1 MSQEKVEVRKLPKKS
16 IIIIIIMSII
26 IVAGFMFEVFM
37 QKLKMEEVLANLG
50 HKNISGI
57 KVVNKMNVEDEVT
70 KVRSTVYKVVF
81 YDKDLQKKC
90 IGFINRSNHG
100 KYSKDVDCK

>member
-1 MSQEKVEVRKLPKKS
+1 
-16 IIIIIIMSII
+16 MSII

-37 QKLKMEEVLANLG
+37 QKLKMEEVLADLG

-70 KVRSTVYKVVF
+70 KVRSTVYK
-81 YDKDLQKKC
+81 
-90 IGFINRSNHG
+90 S
-100 KYSKDVDCK
+100 YSMIKI